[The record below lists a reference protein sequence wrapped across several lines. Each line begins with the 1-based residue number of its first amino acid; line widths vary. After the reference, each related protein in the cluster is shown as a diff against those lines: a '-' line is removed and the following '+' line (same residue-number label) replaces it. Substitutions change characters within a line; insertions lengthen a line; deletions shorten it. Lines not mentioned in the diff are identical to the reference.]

1 MGGSGRVVRAGRGP
15 TVGRSGVA
23 WYVFA
28 LVTGLVLPFVAAV
41 PPASA
46 QDVPAL
52 PATDSSAEAEVAQEA
67 SRVSPVPSAD
77 PILLALEGRLANGFS
92 LSTARET
99 ARRLSIEADAAT
111 PELVLLA
118 ARAHADMRSWS
129 AVRRLLS
136 DREWL
141 DVLREGEGRRL
152 LARSQLELGNPE
164 AAIAGFERAG
174 VDRLSTA
181 DRVQY
186 ARALSR
192 AEQFEAAARQYLTA
206 AEVDLELAGWLRL
219 SSVQAWAL
227 AGVPDSALAAAEGL
241 EDDRSVWRDSTF
253 TELARAFFVGADT
266 ARGLAMVDSLSRRAK
281 AWLAAEW
288 IVPVHEALG
297 DTALARREA
306 ESGLRYRG
314 VGPEAGEFLLARDSS
329 VDNLRRVA
337 EVEGREGRRD
347 RAILLLRTALATA
360 DEDDRADVT
369 MDLAEDLFID
379 RQYSAVGRLL
389 EPWIEGGRASDR
401 TRMDEQLEQ
410 RMRFLAGRALYRRG
424 LRDDAAALWRFVAA
438 DPLAPDGPY
447 AAFLLADLQ
456 HDRGRLDEARAGY
469 EAAVARFP
477 RSSHAGNA
485 LIRLGMIDLV
495 EEKPEDAATHF
506 DMYRRRFPGGNWYGA
521 STFWAARARDA
532 AGDSARARVLY
543 RQVLGEDP
551 IGYYGIEAARW
562 LDVEPWDFLEL
573 RDTPPVRLR
582 PDHAALLRR
591 MERLRDLGWKG
602 RALREL
608 SAREGPRESRDDR
621 LALAIGLNEAGFS
634 WQGTSIAWGV
644 YQARSGIWSEDL
656 LRAVY
661 PLVYEPLLVER
672 ANVERLDPTLV
683 AALTRRESQFDR
695 DVVSGAGATGL
706 MQLMPATGAEVA
718 RRIRIAEYRSE
729 QLVVPEVNLAL
740 GSRYLREL
748 LERRGGSVVPALI
761 SYNAGPHRYTA
772 WRRFPEFSASTD
784 LMIDRIPFSETRRY
798 VKAILSYRYIYSR
811 LYDFTENPG

>member
-1 MGGSGRVVRAGRGP
+1 MGESGRVVKIERDSSAGLRPGLA
-15 TVGRSGVA
+15 SYLVA
-23 WYVFA
+23 LTAA
-28 LVTGLVLPFVAAV
+28 LFLASAL
-41 PPASA
+41 PASA
-46 QDVPAL
+46 QDVPARSEGEK
-52 PATDSSAEAEVAQEA
+52 PAEPQVSEEAAQA
-67 SRVSPVPSAD
+67 TPVPSAD
-77 PILLALEGRLANGFS
+77 PTLLALEGRLASGFS

-99 ARRLSIEADAAT
+99 ARRLSIEADTAP

-129 AVRRLLS
+129 AVRRLLR
-136 DREWL
+136 DRDWL
-141 DVLREGEGRRL
+141 DDLREGEGRLL
-152 LARSQLELGNPE
+152 LARSQLELGDPV
-164 AAIAGFERAG
+164 AAIADYERAG
-174 VDRLSTA
+174 VERLATR
-181 DRVQY
+181 DRVDY
-186 ARALSR
+186 ARALDR
-192 AEQFEAAARQYLTA
+192 AGRLEAAAGQYLTA
-206 AEVDLELAGWLRL
+206 SETDLELAGWLRL
-219 SSVQAWAL
+219 SSVQAWAA
-227 AGVPDSALAAAEGL
+227 AGVPDSALEAAAGL
-241 EDDRSVWRDSTF
+241 EDDPSIWRDSTF
-253 TELARAFFVGADT
+253 TELARAFFIAADT
-266 ARGLAMVDSLSRRAK
+266 SRALAMVDSLSRRAK
-281 AWLAAEW
+281 ARLAAEW
-288 IVPVHEALG
+288 IVPIHAALG
-297 DTALARREA
+297 DTARARREA
-306 ESGLRYRG
+306 ESALRYRG
-314 VGPEAGEFLLARDSS
+314 VGPGAGEYLLAPDSS
-329 VDNLRRVA
+329 ADNLRRVA
-337 EVEGREGRRD
+337 EVEGREGRPD
-347 RAILLLRTALATA
+347 RAIRLLRAALTVAD
-360 DEDDRADVT
+360 DEDQAEVT
-369 MDLAEDLFID
+369 MGLAVALFAD

-389 EPWIEGGRASDR
+389 EPWIEGEIGANA
-401 TRMDEQLEQ
+401 TRVDEKLEQ

-447 AAFLLADLQ
+447 AAFLLADIQ
-456 HDRGRLDEARAGY
+456 HDRGRLRDARAGY
-469 EAAVARFP
+469 EETVARFP

-495 EEKPEDAATHF
+495 EEKSEDAVTHF
-506 DMYRRRFPGGNWYGA
+506 DTYRRRFPGGNWYGA

-551 IGYYGIEAARW
+551 IGYYGIEAGRW
-562 LDVEPWDFLEL
+562 LGVEPWDFLEL
-573 RDTPPVRLR
+573 RATPAVHLR

-591 MERLRDLGWKG
+591 MQRLRELGWKG

-608 SAREGPRESRDDR
+608 SSREGPRESRDDR

-644 YQARSGIWSEDL
+644 YRARSGIWSEDL

-695 DVVSGAGATGL
+695 DVVSSAGATGL

-718 RRIRIAEYRSE
+718 RRLRIAEYRSE

-761 SYNAGPHRYTA
+761 SYNAGPHRYTS

-811 LYDFTENPG
+811 LYSLGENPG

>member
-1 MGGSGRVVRAGRGP
+1 MGGSGRVVRTWRGATIERP
-15 TVGRSGVA
+15 HVA
-23 WYVFA
+23 RYLSAF
-28 LVTGLVLPFVAAV
+28 VTGSCLLFMVAV
-41 PPASA
+41 SPASA
-46 QDVPAL
+46 QDVTAP
-52 PATDSSAEAEVAQEA
+52 TDTARPSDVEVTREAD
-67 SRVSPVPSAD
+67 RVTPIPSAD
-77 PILLALEGRLANGFS
+77 PTLLALEGRLVSGFS

-99 ARRLSIEADAAT
+99 ARRLSVDAATAT

-136 DREWL
+136 DRAWL
-141 DVLREGEGRRL
+141 EVVQEGEGHLL

-164 AAIAGFERAG
+164 AAIAGYERAG
-174 VDRLSTA
+174 VDRLATA

-192 AEQFEAAARQYLTA
+192 EERFEAAAHQYLTA
-206 AEVDLELAGWLRL
+206 AEADPDLAGWLRL
-219 SSVQAWAL
+219 SSVQEWAL
-227 AGVPDSALAAAEGL
+227 AGAPDSALAVAEGL
-241 EDDRSVWRDSTF
+241 RGNPSVWRDSTF
-253 TELARAFFVGADT
+253 TELARAYFVAADT
-266 ARGLAMVDSLSRRAK
+266 VRALALVDSLSRRAK
-281 AWLAAEW
+281 ARLAAEW
-288 IVPVHEALG
+288 IVPVQAALG

-306 ESGLRYRG
+306 ESAIRYQG
-314 VGPEAGEFLLARDSS
+314 VGAEAGEFLLARDSS
-329 VDNLRRVA
+329 VENLRRVA
-337 EVEGREGRRD
+337 EVEAREGRRD
-347 RAILLLRTALATA
+347 RGIRMLQAALASA
-360 DEDDRADVT
+360 DDEDRADVT
-369 MDLAEDLFID
+369 MDLAVALFAD
-379 RQYSAVGRLL
+379 RQYSAVSRLL
-389 EPWIEGGRASDR
+389 EPWIEGQTADNAVP
-401 TRMDEQLEQ
+401 MDGKLEQ
-410 RMRFLAGRALYRRG
+410 RMRFLSGRALYRRG
-424 LRDDAAALWRFVAA
+424 LRDDAMALWRLVAA

-447 AAFLLADLQ
+447 AAFLLADIQ
-456 HDRGRLDEARAGY
+456 HDRGRLAEARVGY
-469 EAAVARFP
+469 EETVARFP

-495 EEKPEDAATHF
+495 EDNPVDAATHF
-506 DMYRRRFPGGNWYGA
+506 DTYRRRFPGGNWYEA

-551 IGYYGIEAARW
+551 IGYYGIEAAGW
-562 LDVEPWDFLEL
+562 LGVEPWDFLEL
-573 RDTPPVRLR
+573 RATPAVSLR
-582 PDHAALLRR
+582 PDHVALLRR
-591 MERLRDLGWKG
+591 MRKLRELGWKG

-644 YQARSGIWSEDL
+644 HRARSGIWSEEL

-661 PLVYEPLLVER
+661 PIVYEPLLIER
-672 ANVERLDPTLV
+672 ASAERLDPTLV

-706 MQLMPATGAEVA
+706 MQLMPATGAEMA
-718 RRIRIAEYRSE
+718 RRIRIAEFRSE

-748 LERRGGSVVPALI
+748 LERRGGSLVPALI

-811 LYDFTENPG
+811 LYDLTENPG

>member
-1 MGGSGRVVRAGRGP
+1 
-15 TVGRSGVA
+15 
-23 WYVFA
+23 
-28 LVTGLVLPFVAAV
+28 
-41 PPASA
+41 
-46 QDVPAL
+46 
-52 PATDSSAEAEVAQEA
+52 
-67 SRVSPVPSAD
+67 
-77 PILLALEGRLANGFS
+77 
-92 LSTARET
+92 
-99 ARRLSIEADAAT
+99 
-111 PELVLLA
+111 
-118 ARAHADMRSWS
+118 
-129 AVRRLLS
+129 
-136 DREWL
+136 
-141 DVLREGEGRRL
+141 
-152 LARSQLELGNPE
+152 
-164 AAIAGFERAG
+164 
-174 VDRLSTA
+174 
-181 DRVQY
+181 
-186 ARALSR
+186 
-192 AEQFEAAARQYLTA
+192 
-206 AEVDLELAGWLRL
+206 
-219 SSVQAWAL
+219 
-227 AGVPDSALAAAEGL
+227 
-241 EDDRSVWRDSTF
+241 
-253 TELARAFFVGADT
+253 
-266 ARGLAMVDSLSRRAK
+266 SLSRRAK
-281 AWLAAEW
+281 ARLAAEW
-288 IVPVHEALG
+288 IVPVHAALG
-297 DTALARREA
+297 DTARARREA
-306 ESGLRYRG
+306 ESALRYRG
-314 VGPEAGEFLLARDSS
+314 VGPGAGEYLLAPDSS
-329 VDNLRRVA
+329 ADNLRRVA
-337 EVEGREGRRD
+337 EVEGREGRPD
-347 RAILLLRTALATA
+347 RAIRLLRAALTVAA
-360 DEDDRADVT
+360 DEDRAEVT
-369 MDLAEDLFID
+369 MDLARTLFAD

-389 EPWIEGGRASDR
+389 GPWIDGESGANAARV
-401 TRMDEQLEQ
+401 DEKLEQ
-410 RMRFLAGRALYRRG
+410 RMRFLVGRALYRRG

-447 AAFLLADLQ
+447 AAFLLADIQ
-456 HDRGRLDEARAGY
+456 HDRGRLTDARAGY
-469 EAAVARFP
+469 EETVARFP

-495 EEKPEDAATHF
+495 EEKPEDAVTHF
-506 DMYRRRFPGGNWYGA
+506 DTYRRRFPGGNWYGA

-562 LDVEPWDFLEL
+562 LGVEPWDFLEL
-573 RDTPPVRLR
+573 RATPAVRLR

-591 MERLRDLGWKG
+591 MQRLRDLGWKG

-644 YQARSGIWSEDL
+644 YRARSGIWSEDL

-718 RRIRIAEYRSE
+718 RRLRIAEYRSE

-761 SYNAGPHRYTA
+761 SYNAGPHRYTS

-811 LYDFTENPG
+811 LYSLGENPG

>member
-1 MGGSGRVVRAGRGP
+1 LFLLLLAAVRQASAQEVP
-15 TVGRSGVA
+15 
-23 WYVFA
+23 
-28 LVTGLVLPFVAAV
+28 V
-41 PPASA
+41 PPAGETPAPA
-46 QDVPAL
+46 QV
-52 PATDSSAEAEVAQEA
+52 TGETAQE
-67 SRVSPVPSAD
+67 SPIPLAD
-77 PILLALEGRLANGFS
+77 PILLALEGRLASGFS

-99 ARRLSIEADAAT
+99 ARRLSIEADTAP

-118 ARAHADMRSWS
+118 ARAHADMRSWT

-136 DREWL
+136 DRVWL
-141 DVLREGEGRRL
+141 DALRQGEGRLL
-152 LARSQLELGNPE
+152 LARSQLELGDPE
-164 AAIAGFERAG
+164 AAIAEFERAG

-181 DRVQY
+181 YRVQY

-192 AEQFEAAARQYLTA
+192 AERFESAARQYFRA
-206 AEVDLELAGWLRL
+206 AESDLELASWLRL
-219 SSVQAWAL
+219 SSVQTWAL
-227 AGVPDSALAAAEGL
+227 AGVPDSALAAADGL
-241 EDDRSVWRDSTF
+241 EDDPSVWRDSTF
-253 TELARAFFVGADT
+253 TELARAFFVASDT
-266 ARGLAMVDSLSRRAK
+266 TRALAMVDSLSRRAK
-281 AWLAAEW
+281 AWLASEW
-288 IVPVHEALG
+288 IVPVREALG

-306 ESGLRYRG
+306 ETALRYRG
-314 VGPEAGEFLLARDSS
+314 VGAGAGEFLLARDSS

-337 EVEGREGRRD
+337 EVEGREGRRE
-347 RAILLLRTALATA
+347 RSIRLLRTALASA
-360 DEDDRADVT
+360 QAEDRADVA
-369 MDLAEDLFID
+369 MDLAVALFMD

-389 EPWIEGGRASDR
+389 EPWIEGETAANSSPIEGK
-401 TRMDEQLEQ
+401 LEQ
-410 RMRFLAGRALYRRG
+410 RMRFLSGRALYRRG
-424 LRDDAAALWRFVAA
+424 LRDDAMALWRFVAA

-447 AAFLLADLQ
+447 AAFLLADIQ
-456 HDRGRLDEARAGY
+456 HDRGRLAEARACY
-469 EAAVARFP
+469 EETVARFP

-495 EEKPEDAATHF
+495 EEKPEDAAAHF
-506 DMYRRRFPGGNWYGA
+506 DTYRRRFPGGNWYGA

-543 RQVLGEDP
+543 RQVLGDDP

-562 LDVEPWDFLEL
+562 LGVEPWDYLEL
-573 RDTPPVRLR
+573 RATPPVRLR

-591 MERLRDLGWKG
+591 MERLRELGWKG

-621 LALAIGLNEAGFS
+621 LALAVGLNEAGFS

-644 YQARSGIWSEDL
+644 YRARSGIWSEDL

-661 PLVYEPLLVER
+661 PLVYETVLVER

-811 LYDFTENPG
+811 LYDLTEKPG

>member
-1 MGGSGRVVRAGRGP
+1 MRESGRSGTAGRGLSARQHRVP
-15 TVGRSGVA
+15 
-23 WYVFA
+23 WL
-28 LVTGLVLPFVAAV
+28 LVTLPAFLLVFEARPS
-41 PPASA
+41 PA
-46 QDVPAL
+46 QDTIPE
-52 PATDSSAEAEVAQEA
+52 PTSSDDA
-67 SRVSPVPSAD
+67 SRQVPVPYAD
-77 PILLALEGRLANGFS
+77 ATLLALEGRLASGFS

-99 ARRLSIEADAAT
+99 ARRLSIEADTAT

-118 ARAHADMRSWS
+118 ARAHADMRSWA
-129 AVRRLLS
+129 AVRRLLA

-141 DVLREGEGRRL
+141 DALRDGEGRLL
-152 LARSQLELGNPE
+152 LARSRLELGNPE
-164 AAIAGFERAG
+164 LAIVEFQRAG
-174 VDRLSTA
+174 VERLSTA
-181 DRVQY
+181 DRVHY

-192 AEQFEAAARQYLTA
+192 AERLEDAARQYRLA
-206 AEVDLELAGWLRL
+206 ADADQELAGWLRL
-219 SSVQAWAL
+219 SAVQAWAA
-227 AGVPDSALAAAEGL
+227 AGVPDSALAVAAGL
-241 EDDRSVWRDSTF
+241 ENHHVVWRDSTF
-253 TELARAFFVGADT
+253 TELARAFFISADT
-266 ARGLAMVDSLSRRAK
+266 ARALAMVDSLTRRAK

-288 IVPVHEALG
+288 IVPVLAATG
-297 DTALARREA
+297 DTVTARSEA
-306 ESGLRYRG
+306 ESALRYRG
-314 VGPEAGEFLLARDSS
+314 VGPDAGEFLLARDSS
-329 VDNLRRVA
+329 TDNLRLVA
-337 EVEGREGRRD
+337 DVEARERRPD
-347 RAILLLRTALATA
+347 RAIRLLRTALAAVA
-360 DEDDRADVT
+360 DESAAEVT
-369 MDLAEDLFID
+369 MELAVVLFTD

-389 EPWIEGGRASDR
+389 EPWIEGERGSNAARVDQR
-401 TRMDEQLEQ
+401 LEQ

-424 LRDDAAALWRFVAA
+424 LRDDAAALWRIVAA
-438 DPLAPDGPY
+438 DPRAPDGPY
-447 AAFLLADLQ
+447 AAFLLADIQ
-456 HDRGRLDEARAGY
+456 HDRGRLADARAGY
-469 EAAVARFP
+469 EETVARFP
-477 RSSHAGNA
+477 RSSHSGDA

-495 EEKPEDAATHF
+495 EQKPEDAAAHF
-506 DMYRRRFPGGNWYGA
+506 DSYRRRFPGGNWYGA

-532 AGDSARARVLY
+532 ADDSARARVLY

-562 LDVEPWDFLEL
+562 LDVEPWDFVEM
-573 RDTPPVRLR
+573 RPTPSVHLR

-591 MERLRDLGWKG
+591 MQGLRELGWKG

-608 SAREGPRESRDDR
+608 SARQGPRESRDDR

-644 YQARSGIWSEDL
+644 YRSRSGVWSEDL

-661 PLVYEPLLVER
+661 PLVYEPVLVER

-718 RRIRIAEYRSE
+718 RRVRISEYRSD

-798 VKAILSYRYIYSR
+798 VKAILSYRYIYSK
-811 LYDFTENPG
+811 LYDLGTNPG

>member
-1 MGGSGRVVRAGRGP
+1 MVKIERDSSAGLRPGLA
-15 TVGRSGVA
+15 SYLVA
-23 WYVFA
+23 LTAA
-28 LVTGLVLPFVAAV
+28 LFLASAL
-41 PPASA
+41 PASA
-46 QDVPAL
+46 QDVPDRSEGEK
-52 PATDSSAEAEVAQEA
+52 PAEPQVSEEAAQA
-67 SRVSPVPSAD
+67 TPVPSAD
-77 PILLALEGRLANGFS
+77 PTLLALEGRLASGFS

-99 ARRLSIEADAAT
+99 ARRLSIEADTAA

-129 AVRRLLS
+129 AVRRLLR
-136 DREWL
+136 DRDWL
-141 DVLREGEGRRL
+141 DDLREGEGRLL
-152 LARSQLELGNPE
+152 LARARLALGDPV
-164 AAIAGFERAG
+164 AAIADYERAG
-174 VDRLSTA
+174 VERLATR
-181 DRVQY
+181 DRVDY
-186 ARALSR
+186 ARALDR
-192 AEQFEAAARQYLTA
+192 AGRLEAAAGQYLTA
-206 AEVDLELAGWLRL
+206 SETDLELAAWLRL
-219 SSVQAWAL
+219 SSVQAWAA
-227 AGVPDSALAAAEGL
+227 AGVPDSVLAAAAGL
-241 EDDRSVWRDSTF
+241 EDDPSIWRDSTF
-253 TELARAFFVGADT
+253 TELARAFFVAADT
-266 ARGLAMVDSLSRRAK
+266 ARALAMVDSLSRRAK
-281 AWLAAEW
+281 ARLAAEW
-288 IVPVHEALG
+288 IVPTHAALG
-297 DTALARREA
+297 DTARARREA
-306 ESGLRYRG
+306 ESALRYRG
-314 VGPEAGEFLLARDSS
+314 VGPGAGEYLLAPDSS
-329 VDNLRRVA
+329 ADNLRRVA
-337 EVEGREGRRD
+337 EVEGREGRPD
-347 RAILLLRTALATA
+347 RAIRLLRAALTVAV
-360 DEDDRADVT
+360 DEDRAEVT
-369 MDLAEDLFID
+369 MDLARTLFAD

-389 EPWIEGGRASDR
+389 GPWIDGESGANAARV
-401 TRMDEQLEQ
+401 DEKLEQ
-410 RMRFLAGRALYRRG
+410 RMRFLVGRALYRRG
-424 LRDDAAALWRFVAA
+424 LRDDAAALWRVVAA

-447 AAFLLADLQ
+447 AAFLLADIQ
-456 HDRGRLDEARAGY
+456 HDRGRLRDARAGY
-469 EAAVARFP
+469 EETVARFP

-495 EEKPEDAATHF
+495 EEKPEDAVTHF
-506 DMYRRRFPGGNWYGA
+506 DTYRRRFPGGNWYGA

-562 LDVEPWDFLEL
+562 LGVEPWDFLEL
-573 RDTPPVRLR
+573 RATPAVRLR

-591 MERLRDLGWKG
+591 MQRLRDLGWKG

-644 YQARSGIWSEDL
+644 YRARSGIWSEDL

-718 RRIRIAEYRSE
+718 RRLRIAEYRSE

-761 SYNAGPHRYTA
+761 SYNAGPHRYTS

-811 LYDFTENPG
+811 LYSLGENPG

>member
-1 MGGSGRVVRAGRGP
+1 MRGLWVLTALAAALLPAGARL
-15 TVGRSGVA
+15 
-23 WYVFA
+23 A
-28 LVTGLVLPFVAAV
+28 L
-41 PPASA
+41 A
-46 QDVPAL
+46 QDVPDR
-52 PATDSSAEAEVAQEA
+52 PAGERPAEASDSGVAVQETRIPA
-67 SRVSPVPSAD
+67 AD
-77 PILLALEGRLANGFS
+77 PALLALEGRLASGFS

-118 ARAHADMRSWS
+118 ARAHAEMRSWR

-136 DREWL
+136 GRDWL
-141 DVLREGEGRRL
+141 STLRGGEGLLL
-152 LARSQLELGNPE
+152 LARSQLELGDPE
-164 AAIAGFERAG
+164 AAIAGFEQAG
-174 VDRLSTA
+174 VERLTTA
-181 DRVQY
+181 DRVGY
-186 ARALSR
+186 ARALFR
-192 AEQFEAAARQYLTA
+192 AERLEDAARQYQA
-206 AEVDLELAGWLRL
+206 AARADLELSGWLRL
-219 SSVQAWAL
+219 SSVQVWAT
-227 AGVPDSALAAAEGL
+227 AGLPDSALAVAAGL
-241 EDDRSVWRDSTF
+241 EDEPAIWRDSTF
-253 TELARAFFVGADT
+253 TELARAFFVADDT
-266 ARGLAMVDSLSRRAK
+266 ARALTMVDSLSRRAK
-281 AWLAAEW
+281 ARLAAEW
-288 IVPVHEALG
+288 IVPVHLALG
-297 DTALARREA
+297 DTAQARTEA
-306 ESGLRYRG
+306 ESAVRYRG
-314 VGPEAGEFLLARDSS
+314 VGPGAGDFLLARDSS
-329 VDNLRRVA
+329 ADNLRRIA

-347 RAILLLRTALATA
+347 RAIQLLRDALAST
-360 DEDDRADVT
+360 EEEDRAEVT
-369 MDLAEDLFID
+369 MDLAVALFTD

-389 EPWIEGGRASDR
+389 EPWIEGESGATAARVEAK
-401 TRMDEQLEQ
+401 LEQ

-424 LRDDAAALWRFVAA
+424 LRDDAAALWRLVAA
-438 DPLAPDGPY
+438 DPQAPDGGY
-447 AAFLLADLQ
+447 AAFLLADIQ
-456 HDRGRLDEARAGY
+456 HDRGRLADARAGY
-469 EAAVARFP
+469 EEAVARFP

-495 EEKPEDAATHF
+495 EQKPEDAATHF
-506 DMYRRRFPGGNWYGA
+506 DQYRRRFPGGNWYGA

-551 IGYYGIEAARW
+551 VAYYGIEAARW
-562 LDVEPWDFLEL
+562 LGVEPWDFLEM
-573 RDTPPVRLR
+573 RATPPVRLR

-591 MERLRDLGWKG
+591 MERLRELGWKG

-644 YQARSGIWSEDL
+644 YRSRSGIWSEDL

-661 PLVYEPLLVER
+661 PLVYEQVLVER
-672 ANVERLDPTLV
+672 ANIERLDPTLV

-718 RRIRIAEYRSE
+718 RRVGIAEYRSE
-729 QLVVPEVNLAL
+729 QRVVPEVNLAL
-740 GSRYLREL
+740 GTRYLREL
-748 LERRGGSVVPALI
+748 LERQGGSVVPALI

-811 LYDFTENPG
+811 LYDLGTNPG

>member
-1 MGGSGRVVRAGRGP
+1 
-15 TVGRSGVA
+15 
-23 WYVFA
+23 
-28 LVTGLVLPFVAAV
+28 
-41 PPASA
+41 
-46 QDVPAL
+46 
-52 PATDSSAEAEVAQEA
+52 
-67 SRVSPVPSAD
+67 
-77 PILLALEGRLANGFS
+77 
-92 LSTARET
+92 
-99 ARRLSIEADAAT
+99 
-111 PELVLLA
+111 
-118 ARAHADMRSWS
+118 
-129 AVRRLLS
+129 
-136 DREWL
+136 
-141 DVLREGEGRRL
+141 
-152 LARSQLELGNPE
+152 
-164 AAIAGFERAG
+164 
-174 VDRLSTA
+174 
-181 DRVQY
+181 
-186 ARALSR
+186 
-192 AEQFEAAARQYLTA
+192 
-206 AEVDLELAGWLRL
+206 
-219 SSVQAWAL
+219 
-227 AGVPDSALAAAEGL
+227 
-241 EDDRSVWRDSTF
+241 
-253 TELARAFFVGADT
+253 
-266 ARGLAMVDSLSRRAK
+266 
-281 AWLAAEW
+281 
-288 IVPVHEALG
+288 
-297 DTALARREA
+297 
-306 ESGLRYRG
+306 
-314 VGPEAGEFLLARDSS
+314 
-329 VDNLRRVA
+329 
-337 EVEGREGRRD
+337 
-347 RAILLLRTALATA
+347 
-360 DEDDRADVT
+360 
-369 MDLAEDLFID
+369 MDLAEALFID

-389 EPWIEGGRASDR
+389 EPWIEGESASDP
-401 TRMDEQLEQ
+401 TRIDEQLEQ

-456 HDRGRLDEARAGY
+456 HDRGRLADARAGY

-495 EEKPEDAATHF
+495 EEKPEDATTHF

-532 AGDSARARVLY
+532 VGDSAGARVLY

-562 LDVEPWDFLEL
+562 LGVEPWDFLEL

-591 MERLRDLGWKG
+591 MERLRSLGWKG

-644 YQARSGIWSEDL
+644 YRARSGIWSEDL

-695 DVVSGAGATGL
+695 DVVSSAGATGL

-718 RRIRIAEYRSE
+718 RRIRIAEFRSE

-811 LYDFTENPG
+811 LYDLTENPG

>member
-1 MGGSGRVVRAGRGP
+1 
-15 TVGRSGVA
+15 
-23 WYVFA
+23 
-28 LVTGLVLPFVAAV
+28 
-41 PPASA
+41 
-46 QDVPAL
+46 
-52 PATDSSAEAEVAQEA
+52 
-67 SRVSPVPSAD
+67 
-77 PILLALEGRLANGFS
+77 
-92 LSTARET
+92 
-99 ARRLSIEADAAT
+99 
-111 PELVLLA
+111 
-118 ARAHADMRSWS
+118 
-129 AVRRLLS
+129 
-136 DREWL
+136 
-141 DVLREGEGRRL
+141 
-152 LARSQLELGNPE
+152 
-164 AAIAGFERAG
+164 
-174 VDRLSTA
+174 
-181 DRVQY
+181 
-186 ARALSR
+186 
-192 AEQFEAAARQYLTA
+192 
-206 AEVDLELAGWLRL
+206 
-219 SSVQAWAL
+219 
-227 AGVPDSALAAAEGL
+227 
-241 EDDRSVWRDSTF
+241 
-253 TELARAFFVGADT
+253 
-266 ARGLAMVDSLSRRAK
+266 
-281 AWLAAEW
+281 
-288 IVPVHEALG
+288 
-297 DTALARREA
+297 
-306 ESGLRYRG
+306 
-314 VGPEAGEFLLARDSS
+314 
-329 VDNLRRVA
+329 
-337 EVEGREGRRD
+337 
-347 RAILLLRTALATA
+347 LLRTALASA
-360 DEDDRADVT
+360 EAEDRADVT
-369 MDLAEDLFID
+369 MDLAVALFVD

-389 EPWIEGGRASDR
+389 EPWIERGAAPDSTPLDG
-401 TRMDEQLEQ
+401 QLEQ

-424 LRDDAAALWRFVAA
+424 LRDDASALWRLVAA

-456 HDRGRLDEARAGY
+456 HDRGRLADARAGY

-495 EEKPEDAATHF
+495 EEKPEEAATHF
-506 DMYRRRFPGGNWYGA
+506 DTYRRRFPGGNWYGA

-562 LDVEPWDFLEL
+562 LGVEPWDFLEL

-591 MERLRDLGWKG
+591 MERLRELGWKG

-634 WQGTSIAWGV
+634 WQGTSMAWGV
-644 YQARSGIWSEDL
+644 YRARSGIWSEDL

-661 PLVYEPLLVER
+661 PIVYEPLLVER
-672 ANVERLDPTLV
+672 ASAERLDPTLV

-706 MQLMPATGAEVA
+706 MQLMPATGAEMA
-718 RRIRIAEYRSE
+718 RRIRIAEFRSE

-748 LERRGGSVVPALI
+748 LERRGGSLVPALI

-784 LMIDRIPFSETRRY
+784 LMIDRIPFTETRRY

-811 LYDFTENPG
+811 LYELTENPG

>member
-1 MGGSGRVVRAGRGP
+1 MGGSGRVVKAGRGATNEQP
-15 TVGRSGVA
+15 HVA
-23 WYVFA
+23 WYLSA
-28 LVTGLVLPFVAAV
+28 LLAGSCLLFMVAV
-41 PPASA
+41 SPASA
-46 QDVPAL
+46 QDVTAPPDTARPA
-52 PATDSSAEAEVAQEA
+52 DAEVTREED
-67 SRVSPVPSAD
+67 RVTPIPSAD
-77 PILLALEGRLANGFS
+77 PILLALEGRLASGFS

-99 ARRLSIEADAAT
+99 ARRLSIEADTAT

-118 ARAHADMRSWS
+118 ARAHADMRSWN

-136 DREWL
+136 DRAWL
-141 DVLREGEGRRL
+141 DVLQEGEGRLL

-164 AAIAGFERAG
+164 AAIAGYERAG
-174 VDRLSTA
+174 VDRLATA

-192 AEQFEAAARQYLTA
+192 EERFSAAAHQYLAA
-206 AEVDLELAGWLRL
+206 AEADPELAGWLRL
-219 SSVQAWAL
+219 SSVQEWAL
-227 AGVPDSALAAAEGL
+227 AGAPDSALAVAEGL
-241 EDDRSVWRDSTF
+241 RGSPSVWRDSTF
-253 TELARAFFVGADT
+253 TELARAYFVGADT
-266 ARGLAMVDSLSRRAK
+266 VRALALVDSLSRRAK
-281 AWLAAEW
+281 ARLAAEW
-288 IVPVHEALG
+288 IVPVHAALG
-297 DTALARREA
+297 DTTLARREA
-306 ESGLRYRG
+306 ESALRYRG
-314 VGPEAGEFLLARDSS
+314 VGAEAGAYLLARDSS

-347 RAILLLRTALATA
+347 RAIQLLRTALASA
-360 DEDDRADVT
+360 EPEDRADVA
-369 MDLAEDLFID
+369 MDLAVALFVD

-389 EPWIEGGRASDR
+389 EPWIEGGEAPDSTPLDG
-401 TRMDEQLEQ
+401 QLEQ
-410 RMRFLAGRALYRRG
+410 RMRFLTGRALYRRG
-424 LRDDAAALWRFVAA
+424 LRDDAAALWRLVAA

-456 HDRGRLDEARAGY
+456 HDRGQLTGARAGY

-495 EEKPEDAATHF
+495 EEKPEEAATHF
-506 DMYRRRFPGGNWYGA
+506 DTYRRRFPGGNWYGA

-551 IGYYGIEAARW
+551 IGYYGIESALW
-562 LDVEPWDFLEL
+562 LGVEPWDFLEL

-582 PDHAALLRR
+582 PDHVALLRR
-591 MERLRDLGWKG
+591 MERLRELGWKG

-634 WQGTSIAWGV
+634 WQGTSMAWGV
-644 YQARSGIWSEDL
+644 YRARSGIWSEDL

-661 PLVYEPLLVER
+661 PIVYEPLLVER
-672 ANVERLDPTLV
+672 ASAERLDPTLV

-695 DVVSGAGATGL
+695 DVVSSAGATGL
-706 MQLMPATGAEVA
+706 MQLMPATGAEMA

-748 LERRGGSVVPALI
+748 LERRGGSLVPALI

-811 LYDFTENPG
+811 LYDLAEFPG